1 MGFPFP
7 THGGGVGPRF
17 SLTQVDL
24 WSYKKQRLSSPLG
37 KGRGRKKANWQNYS
51 QFCGEISMKQRGRDT
66 TQIRNVKNLIKGTV
80 WERKGHS
87 RGAAK
92 AAAANGCRVLSRHK
106 KTTPKWLK
114 AQTFCFLNRVLCHH
128 LELFNLHFKHLPRCS
143 QPRAA
148 GQNFNKFSFPLTFP
162 RLFSAPLPLQ
172 KCIFL
177 VNFLWLANK
186 A

>member
-7 THGGGVGPRF
+7 THGGGVGTRF
-17 SLTQVDL
+17 SPTQMVL

-37 KGRGRKKANWQNYS
+37 KGIKKTWQNYS
-51 QFCGEISMKQRGRDT
+51 LFCGEISMQQRGRDT

-106 KTTPKWLK
+106 KTTPSGWKPRPFVFLIEFFVIIWNYLICTSK
-114 AQTFCFLNRVLCHH
+114 FFQDAASLGLLVKTSANSVSLWHSPDCFQLH
-128 LELFNLHFKHLPRCS
+128 LATLTSPTEMYIPS
-143 QPRAA
+143 Q
-148 GQNFNKFSFPLTFP
+148 FPV
-162 RLFSAPLPLQ
+162 A
-172 KCIFL
+172 C
-177 VNFLWLANK
+177 
-186 A
+186 